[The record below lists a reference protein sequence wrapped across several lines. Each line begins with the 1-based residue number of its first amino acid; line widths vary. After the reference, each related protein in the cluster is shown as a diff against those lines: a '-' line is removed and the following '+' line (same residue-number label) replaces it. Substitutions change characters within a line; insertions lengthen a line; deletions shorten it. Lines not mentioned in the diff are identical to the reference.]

1 MNSLSWLL
9 NKGMIANIVITR
21 MNHKVDRGPPQLV
34 LVASTK
40 LINITNLNFTKSLRL
55 FEPIVI
61 REMRFMG

>member
-21 MNHKVDRGPPQLV
+21 MNHKVDRGPQLV